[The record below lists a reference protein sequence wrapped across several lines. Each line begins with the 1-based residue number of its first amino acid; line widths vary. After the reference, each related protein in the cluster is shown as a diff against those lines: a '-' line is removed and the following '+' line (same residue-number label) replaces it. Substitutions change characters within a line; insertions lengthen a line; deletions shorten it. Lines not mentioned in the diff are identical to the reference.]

1 MEKYEDNISFEEFIS
16 QSLKDIKEGKTVT
29 GKIINIS
36 SNGEIFVDIGYKAD
50 GIISKDEY
58 SYDENANPLDEFKQG
73 DRITAEVLKLNDGL
87 GNVVLSYKRSK
98 LKLAKKEF
106 ESKVNHKCIFKEK
119 VTEVNENGFI
129 VNYKGIRIFIPL
141 SLSGMLR
148 TENIQ
153 DYLNREVRFRVI
165 EYNEKNRKIIGSI
178 KDVVEEEKEAKLKEF
193 WDNVEEGKV
202 YKGTVT
208 SISTYG
214 AFVDVGG
221 VQGLLHISEMA
232 WGRNQKPED
241 ILKVNEQIEVR
252 IKQADKENRRLMLI
266 YEKKGPNPWNKIDEK
281 YHIGDIVTVK
291 VVKIMPFGAFAE
303 LEKGIEGLIHISQI
317 CERKIAKPEE
327 ELQVGQKVNAKIINI
342 DFENKKIE
350 LSIRELEGTSQEY
363 KENA

>member
-1 MEKYEDNISFEEFIS
+1 MGKEIIQIEHAYKQYGEKKVLDDFSLNIEKGETIAIIGSS
-16 QSLKDIKEGKTVT
+16 GTGKTTLFNVIT
-29 GKIINIS
+29 GTVSLDSGTVLI
-36 SNGEIFVDIGYKAD
+36 D
-50 GIISKDEY
+50 G
-58 SYDENANPLDEFKQG
+58 
-73 DRITAEVLKLNDGL
+73 
-87 GNVVLSYKRSK
+87 
-98 LKLAKKEF
+98 KE

-291 VVKIMPFGAFAE
+291 VVKIMPFGAFVQ
-303 LEKGIEGLIHISQI
+303 LEKGIEGLVHISQI
-317 CERKIAKPEE
+317 CEKKIARPDDVLK
-327 ELQVGQKVNAKIINI
+327 VGDKVNAKIIEL
-342 DFENKKIE
+342 DKETRKIE
-350 LSIRELEGTSQEY
+350 LSIRELEGTSNEY
-363 KENA
+363 KESL

>member
-141 SLSGMLR
+141 YTFPSSTLSQNSFNLASFSSSTTSLIEPIIFLFFSLYSI
-148 TENIQ
+148 T
-153 DYLNREVRFRVI
+153 LN
-165 EYNEKNRKIIGSI
+165 
-178 KDVVEEEKEAKLKEF
+178 L
-193 WDNVEEGKV
+193 
-202 YKGTVT
+202 T
-208 SISTYG
+208 SL
-214 AFVDVGG
+214 F
-221 VQGLLHISEMA
+221 
-232 WGRNQKPED
+232 K
-241 ILKVNEQIEVR
+241 
-252 IKQADKENRRLMLI
+252 
-266 YEKKGPNPWNKIDEK
+266 
-281 YHIGDIVTVK
+281 
-291 VVKIMPFGAFAE
+291 
-303 LEKGIEGLIHISQI
+303 
-317 CERKIAKPEE
+317 
-327 ELQVGQKVNAKIINI
+327 
-342 DFENKKIE
+342 
-350 LSIRELEGTSQEY
+350 
-363 KENA
+363 

>member
-1 MEKYEDNISFEEFIS
+1 
-16 QSLKDIKEGKTVT
+16 
-29 GKIINIS
+29 
-36 SNGEIFVDIGYKAD
+36 
-50 GIISKDEY
+50 
-58 SYDENANPLDEFKQG
+58 
-73 DRITAEVLKLNDGL
+73 
-87 GNVVLSYKRSK
+87 
-98 LKLAKKEF
+98 
-106 ESKVNHKCIFKEK
+106 
-119 VTEVNENGFI
+119 
-129 VNYKGIRIFIPL
+129 
-141 SLSGMLR
+141 
-148 TENIQ
+148 
-153 DYLNREVRFRVI
+153 
-165 EYNEKNRKIIGSI
+165 
-178 KDVVEEEKEAKLKEF
+178 
-193 WDNVEEGKV
+193 
-202 YKGTVT
+202 
-208 SISTYG
+208 
-214 AFVDVGG
+214 
-221 VQGLLHISEMA
+221 MA

>member
-178 KDVVEEEKEAKLKEF
+178 KDVVEE
-193 WDNVEEGKV
+193 GKV

-291 VVKIMPFGAFAE
+291 VVKIMPFGAFVQ
-303 LEKGIEGLIHISQI
+303 LEKGIEGLVHISQI
-317 CERKIAKPEE
+317 CEKKIARPDDVLK
-327 ELQVGQKVNAKIINI
+327 VGDKVNAKIIEL
-342 DFENKKIE
+342 DKETRKIE
-350 LSIRELEGTSQEY
+350 LSIRELEGTSNEY
-363 KENA
+363 KESL